1 MVQAI
6 GDPPGPAV
14 EEPAVAPAQDP
25 APNPALDPAL
35 DDVLRGMFRVL
46 AQIKSTVHADTVE
59 RQAIIVLSRL
69 RENGSI
75 RLSDLA
81 SDLMVDLS
89 TVSRQVRALEDR
101 GLVARSEDP
110 DDRRAVRIVLAPA
123 GGVILDEAWAR
134 RHAWLERSLAGWS
147 GADRADL
154 GATLNRFADALA
166 APPIPPALDRSDP
179 AEPQRGTP
187 A

>member
-1 MVQAI
+1 LVQAI
-6 GDPPGPAV
+6 EDPPG
-14 EEPAVAPAQDP
+14 APGRDP
-25 APNPALDPAL
+25 TL
-35 DDVLRGMFRVL
+35 DDVLRGMFRVV
-46 AQIKSTVHADTVE
+46 AQIKGTVHADTVE

-101 GLVARSEDP
+101 GLVTRSEDP
-110 DDRRAVRIVLAPA
+110 DDRRASRIVLAPA
-123 GGVILDEAWAR
+123 GGAILDEAWAR
-134 RHAWLERSLAGWS
+134 RHQWLERSLAGWS
-147 GADRADL
+147 DDQRADL

-166 APPIPPALDRSDP
+166 APPMPAALDRSDT
-179 AEPQRGTP
+179 AESAAAQRGTT